1 MTMIPDNQLRAECF
15 NALVDHFGS
24 PEDYTTWHQRRFGN
38 GESVRELGEK
48 IKKFAA
54 AKRQTRW
61 PDNNPNRETE
71 MKGTSPIQAPIP
83 AFVMVMRQ
91 DVMRRERV
99 PDDVRLRVAV
109 WMDRQ
114 PEAVP
119 TSSFVTISRAR

>member
-15 NALVDHFGS
+15 NALVDHFGYLDTERFVVMMSRS

-91 DVMRRERV
+91 DAMREEF
-99 PDDVRLRVAV
+99 P
-109 WMDRQ
+109 
-114 PEAVP
+114 
-119 TSSFVTISRAR
+119 SRP